1 MQKRREGVSCSL
13 QPLFP
18 NTRTEI
24 SIYVPNVRRYT
35 CEETNGVRLMMTPT
49 SLPFQFFFFFFPL
62 STYVSHRIII
72 TAIPSLTFNLFVTLP
87 SPSIYCFV
95 CFSRAPSMCYVAGA
109 CICNITHTFPSTSS
123 LFLPL
128 LIYFCSMLSSIPIL
142 FTPNYSLFFFFIIII
157 WVPNITDL

>member
-1 MQKRREGVSCSL
+1 MKEVEMQKRREGVSCSL

-95 CFSRAPSMCYVAGA
+95 CFS
-109 CICNITHTFPSTSS
+109 HFFS
-123 LFLPL
+123 LFATKRVTRKRTLNKL
-128 LIYFCSMLSSIPIL
+128 SLKHSMLLSRVS
-142 FTPNYSLFFFFIIII
+142 
-157 WVPNITDL
+157 